1 MTDTLDEKK
10 LKRIT
15 FDVKCAYDDLRE
27 AAKAATPEKQNELL
41 FDAQVRIE
49 SAAQALKDAAQ

>member
-1 MTDTLDEKK
+1 MPNTLDEKK

-27 AAKAATPEKQNELL
+27 AAKVLADKQPELL
-41 FDAQVRIE
+41 A
-49 SAAQALKDAAQ
+49 SAQARLQAAVLALKMGDA